1 MAGRDVTDHDRAE
14 VRRLHGE
21 GKGRNDIAR
30 TLELAA
36 GTITKIAREL
46 GLSFDRAPT
55 AQATEA
61 RKTEAAA
68 RRAELELAYLA
79 EARMLIEELRAP
91 VLVFNFGGKDNTY
104 EEQLHDE
111 PDAASKLKLM
121 QASGIAVDRALKLS
135 DADASTGLPAAKS
148 MLGALAAGLKVAQEQ
163 LVGAAVDTP
172 DPQ

>member
-1 MAGRDVTDHDRAE
+1 MAGREVTDHDRAE
-14 VRRLHGE
+14 VARLHATGA
-21 GKGRNDIAR
+21 GRNEIAR
-30 TLELAA
+30 TLKLAA
-36 GTITKIAREL
+36 ATITKLAQQQ

-61 RKTEAAA
+61 RKTEAAG

-91 VLVFNFGGKDNTY
+91 VLVYNFGGKDNSY

-121 QASGIAVDRALKLS
+121 QASGIAVDRALKLA
-135 DADASTGLPAAKS
+135 DTDASTGLPAAKS
-148 MLGALAAGLKVAQEQ
+148 MLGALAAGLRVAQEQ
-163 LVGAAVDTP
+163 LVGTEVDTP